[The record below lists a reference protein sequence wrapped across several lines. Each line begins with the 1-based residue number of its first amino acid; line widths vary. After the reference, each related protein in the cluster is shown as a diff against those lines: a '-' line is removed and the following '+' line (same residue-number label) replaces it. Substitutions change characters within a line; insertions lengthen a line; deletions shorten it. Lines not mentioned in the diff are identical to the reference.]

1 MFHRNQSICVARIAT
16 GQMKLTGIYIY
27 ICMYVCVC
35 VYSHA
40 NRRGFGETLGETW
53 YRCRG
58 TWTLRP
64 CIICTALIHFESPS
78 QKSVVGWSS
87 EWSFGEEGEGEAVG
101 LLQSRSLRVLHVR
114 LLGRLML
121 GRGMGLMAV
130 SCRSTHRPFGRQ
142 GGRESWGNV

>member
-1 MFHRNQSICVARIAT
+1 MFHRNQSICVPRIAT
-16 GQMKLTGIYIY
+16 GQMKLTGI
-27 ICMYVCVC
+27 CVCVC
-35 VYSHA
+35 VCVCLFSCKQK
-40 NRRGFGETLGETW
+40 GVSTGETLGGTW

-58 TWTLRP
+58 TWTLLPR
-64 CIICTALIHFESPS
+64 IICTALIHFESPS

-87 EWSFGEEGEGEAVG
+87 EWSFGEEGGEAVG